1 MTEKIE
7 KIEINKGYISIQTAF
22 ERYAESNMSREDKK
36 IFKQGRINSS
46 KSAYEEIK
54 QEFLED
60 HDVRKFVTN
69 ISGNSYLVIQCCFN
83 DKEFINS
90 LSPTVLRMLVVNC
103 FIHEGHDIPRVRQ
116 RMRTIVRKNPE
127 QFSDEIIAEFSE

>member
-1 MTEKIE
+1 MMTGEKITL
-7 KIEINKGYISIQTAF
+7 NKGYMSIQTAF
-22 ERYAESNMSREDKK
+22 EKYAESNMSEEDKK

-54 QEFLED
+54 QEFLSD

-83 DKEFINS
+83 DTEFINS
-90 LSPTVLRMLVVNC
+90 LSPDVLRMLVINC
-103 FIHEGHDIPRVRQ
+103 FCHEGFNVGRVRQ
-116 RMRTIVRKNPE
+116 RMRTYVRKNPE
-127 QFSDEIIAEFSE
+127 DFSDEIIAEFEK

>member
-1 MTEKIE
+1 MMTGE

-22 ERYAESNMSREDKK
+22 EKYAESNMSREDKK

-54 QEFLED
+54 QEFLAD
-60 HDVRKFVTN
+60 YDVRKFVTN
-69 ISGNSYLVIQCCFN
+69 ISGNSYLVIQWCFN
-83 DKEFINS
+83 DTEFIKS
-90 LSPTVLRMLVVNC
+90 LSPDVLRMLVINC
-103 FIHEGHDIPRVRQ
+103 FCHEGINVPRVRQ
-116 RMRTIVRKNPE
+116 RMKTIVKKNPE